1 MNELRLNR
9 EINPNGQLLRD
20 DKGNLTGISISE
32 TDTSISNLKLQT
44 LTSEGHVFIDSD
56 IEFLSHDNITI
67 TAEDVKLKSNDD
79 IILES
84 GDDIYARF
92 NSATEAFNIQDN
104 DTDVVTAKF
113 WYVSTSLSALTI
125 YEPDGTDNFGILTFA
140 NGATSVSTNDV
151 AGNDAYLGLYPDGY
165 LALRGKGGGTTG
177 ADLRIEYDANDYTRI
192 DIDATGDITFAT
204 YDEGSQVQ
212 TGTSTWS
219 GYSTFEI
226 NSTSGVSLK
235 LAKDANDY
243 ATFAVADTGDLTITT
258 VGDGSLDSDFTLDV
272 DGDIELNADGGT
284 VTIKDDSAT
293 HFLFGCDNT
302 RFRIYDDTNANDFF
316 TITVGDEGATS
327 ISTTDAD
334 TAVGHLT
341 LVPDGD
347 LGLDPASTKI
357 IINATD
363 DLFFDGGS
371 DTYITESEADNLQF
385 VVGGD
390 QIVNMTENGTSGN
403 HAHFKTSSVGFTTI
417 AETFSD
423 DSIIGSGGTHDTHI
437 DFRHSNKISL
447 AVTADITN
455 LNLIFPMGSGNFVLV
470 LTYDGDHDITNYKVY
485 DSQGNAASGDADV
498 LWAGGSAPATTPSGV
513 DIFSFFW
520 DSTAPSEKCYGV
532 GSLNF
537 GN

>member
-1 MNELRLNR
+1 MENVLMTISSKLVISPYIEPIGNVSSPWQPDWEEHSDLLHNKHAPRFSTVFDEQGTPSGLQLGYLEVKMNIATLNIIQPFREPLICPDELTFIMSGTASEFKIVGKNAMIQNVSSTAGVGNYLTLYAPDGLN
-9 EINPNGQLLRD
+9 NSYLLASVLND
-20 DKGNLTGISISE
+20 SST
-32 TDTSISNLKLQT
+32 T
-44 LTSEGHVFIDSD
+44 LGTVDAGGSD
-56 IEFLSHDNITI
+56 
-67 TAEDVKLKSNDD
+67 A
-79 IILES
+79 
-84 GDDIYARF
+84 
-92 NSATEAFNIQDN
+92 
-104 DTDVVTAKF
+104 
-113 WYVSTSLSALTI
+113 SLSI
-125 YEPDGTDNFGILTFA
+125 YSDGF
-140 NGATSVSTNDV
+140 
-151 AGNDAYLGLYPDGY
+151 
-165 LALRGKGGGTTG
+165 LALKPNSGTG
-177 ADLRIEYDANDYTRI
+177 ADLRLNYDDNDYTRI
-192 DIDATGDITFAT
+192 DVDATGDITFKT
-204 YDEGSQVQ
+204 YDDGSQVQ
-212 TGTSTWS
+212 TGTATWN
-219 GYSTFEI
+219 GYSTFEV

-235 LAKDANDY
+235 LAKDSNDY
-243 ATFAVADTGDLTITT
+243 ATFGVADTGDLTITT

-347 LGLDPASTKI
+347 LILDPASTKV

-363 DLFFDGGS
+363 DLFFDGGG
-371 DTYITESEADNLQF
+371 DTYITESVADNLQF

-455 LNLIFPMGSGNFVLV
+455 LNLIFPMSSGNFVLV

-485 DSQGNAASGDADV
+485 DSQGN
-498 LWAGGSAPATTPSGV
+498 PA
-513 DIFSFFW
+513 
-520 DSTAPSEKCYGV
+520 
-532 GSLNF
+532 
-537 GN
+537 

>member
-1 MNELRLNR
+1 MNQLRLNR
-9 EINPNGQLLRD
+9 PIDTVGQILKD
-20 DKGNLTGISISE
+20 FKGTDSGISLS
-32 TDTSISNLKLQT
+32 TDLTEIKNLKLDT
-44 LTSEGHVFIDSD
+44 LTTSSG
-56 IEFLSHDNITI
+56 NIT
-67 TAEDVKLKSNDD
+67 TEGSLYFKGNDGLRFD
-79 IILES
+79 LVES
-84 GDDIYARF
+84 FTEFSGAFTNAGDKAVTMNRF
-92 NSATEAFNIQDN
+92 A
-104 DTDVVTAKF
+104 
-113 WYVSTSLSALTI
+113 SALTQLWV
-125 YEPDGTDNFGILTFA
+125 YEPIASPVDYFNITTLT
-140 NGATSVSTNDV
+140 NGATSVNTVDV
-151 AGNDAYLGLYPDGY
+151 AGNDAYLLINADGY
-165 LALRGKGGGTTG
+165 LSLRGKGGGTAG
-177 ADLRIEYDANDYTRI
+177 ADLRIEYDSNDYTRI
-192 DIDATGDITFAT
+192 DVDETGDITFAT

-235 LAKDANDY
+235 LAKDSNDY
-243 ATFAVADTGDLTITT
+243 ATFGVADTGDLTITT

-272 DGDIELNADGGT
+272 DGDIELNADGGQI
-284 VTIKDDSAT
+284 TIKDDSAS
-293 HFLFGCDNT
+293 HFLFDCDNT
-302 RFRIYDDTNANDFF
+302 LFRIYDDTNANDFF

-327 ISTTDAD
+327 ITTTDAD
-334 TAVGHLT
+334 TAVGHLS
-341 LVPDGD
+341 LIPDGD
-347 LGLDPASTKI
+347 LILDPASTKV

-363 DLFFDGGS
+363 DLFFDGGG
-371 DTYITESEADNLQF
+371 DTYITESVADNLQF

-455 LNLIFPMGSGNFVLV
+455 LNLIFPMSSGNFVLL

-485 DSQGNAASGDADV
+485 DSQGNVASGDADV
-498 LWAGGSAPATTPSGV
+498 LWAGGSAPATTNGGV

-520 DSTAPSEKCYGV
+520 DSSPSSEKCYGV

>member
-1 MNELRLNR
+1 MYEP
-9 EINPNGQLLRD
+9 IASP
-20 DKGNLTGISISE
+20 
-32 TDTSISNLKLQT
+32 TDYFQIT
-44 LTSEGHVFIDSD
+44 
-56 IEFLSHDNITI
+56 TI
-67 TAEDVKLKSNDD
+67 T
-79 IILES
+79 
-84 GDDIYARF
+84 
-92 NSATEAFNIQDN
+92 
-104 DTDVVTAKF
+104 
-113 WYVSTSLSALTI
+113 
-125 YEPDGTDNFGILTFA
+125 
-140 NGATSVSTNDV
+140 NGATFLGTVDTV
-151 AGNDAYLGLYPDGY
+151 GADAYLAISADDYMSLASNSY
-165 LALRGKGGGTTG
+165 LSLKSQEGSTVGQ
-177 ADLRIEYDANDYTRI
+177 DLRLIYDANDYTRI
-192 DIDATGDITFAT
+192 DIDATGDITFKT

-212 TGTSTWS
+212 TGTSTWN

-235 LAKDANDY
+235 LAKDSNDY
-243 ATFAVADTGDLTITT
+243 ATFGVADTGDLTITT
-258 VGDGSLDSDFTLDV
+258 VGDGSTDSDFTLDI

-284 VTIKDDSAT
+284 VTIKDGSAT
-293 HFLFGCDNT
+293 HFLFGCDGT
-302 RFRIYDDTNANDFF
+302 RFRIYDDTNEADFF

-347 LGLDPASTKI
+347 LILDPASTKV

-363 DLFFDGGS
+363 DLFFDGGG
-371 DTYITESEADNLQF
+371 DTYITESTADNLQF

-390 QIVNMTENGTSGN
+390 QILNMSENGTIGN
-403 HAHFKTSSVGFTTI
+403 HAHFKTASAGFTTI

-437 DFRHSNKISL
+437 DFRHTNKISL

-455 LNLIFPMGSGNFVLV
+455 LNLIFPISSGNFLLL

-485 DSQGNAASGDADV
+485 EYDESSADGDADV
-498 LWAGGSAPATTPSGV
+498 LWAGGSAPATTPTGV
-513 DIFSFFW
+513 DIFSFYW
-520 DSTAPSEKCYGV
+520 DALSEKCYGV